1 MRLSHLQTEIGSLE
15 LSAVFEMG
23 KTKVIDAVYGPCEM
37 YSNRSSLSPEV
48 TTKAELQTEEFED
61 NNGSSEY

>member
-1 MRLSHLQTEIGSLE
+1 KFGTVSRPDR
-15 LSAVFEMG
+15 SAVFEMG

-61 NNGSSEY
+61 NNSSS